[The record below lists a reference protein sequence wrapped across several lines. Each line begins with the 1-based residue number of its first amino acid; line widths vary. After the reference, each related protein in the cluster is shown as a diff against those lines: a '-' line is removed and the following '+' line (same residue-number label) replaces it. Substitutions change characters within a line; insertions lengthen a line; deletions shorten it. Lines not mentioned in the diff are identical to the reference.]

1 MQEIKEI
8 PRVSLDKI
16 ISIFHKEEGDAYTPG
31 CLLATRT
38 RRQAEAARE
47 KYVEPMAHPFSLN
60 ALIFLLCESGSF
72 RMLTNSEVYTVEK
85 YGMYINMPGQLM
97 RADTDYDADCKVKTL
112 VVDLDFIKKL
122 NLDLKPIL
130 QKLLALKN
138 NQSLDLGEKTYT
150 EVCNLWR
157 ALADEI
163 NNNAHD
169 DVSDEIMRSLVSA
182 FFFKV
187 CRTVNNTI
195 ESAVSNEEFDKNAGY
210 FKEFMVLL
218 GEYYKT
224 ERSVKFYAEKMRL
237 SPKYFTTIIKRSSGN
252 SVAQWINHFVILE
265 AKNLLKYSTMN
276 VQEIAYSL
284 NFPNQSFFGKY
295 FKHHTGMTPSEYK
308 KSK

>member
-31 CLLATRT
+31 CLLASRT
-38 RRQAEAARE
+38 RQQAIAANE
-47 KYVEPMAHPFSLN
+47 KYGMPMEHPFSLN
-60 ALIFLLCESGSF
+60 AFIFLLCESGSF
-72 RMLTNSEVYTVEK
+72 RVLTNSEEYTVNTN
-85 YGMYINMPGQLM
+85 GLFINFPGQIM
-97 RADTDYDADCKVKTL
+97 RADSTDVSDCKVRMM
-112 VVDLDFIKKL
+112 VVDLDFIKNL
-122 NLDLKPIL
+122 NLDIKPII
-130 QKLLALKN
+130 QKLLAIKN
-138 NQSLDLGEKTYT
+138 KQCFDLGEKTFA
-150 EVCNLWR
+150 EVCNLWC
-157 ALADEI
+157 AVADEI
-163 NNNAHD
+163 NNNEHD
-169 DVSDEIMRSLVSA
+169 ETSDEIMRNLVSA

-187 CRTVNNTI
+187 CRVVNRTTVGVGST
-195 ESAVSNEEFDKNAGY
+195 EEFDKNAGY
-210 FKEFMVLL
+210 FKEFMMLL

-237 SPKYFTTIIKRSSGN
+237 SPKYFTTIIKRSSG
-252 SVAQWINHFVILE
+252 STVAQWINHFVVLE

>member
-122 NLDLKPIL
+122 NLDLKPML

-150 EVCNLWR
+150 EVCNLW
-157 ALADEI
+157 LTK
-163 NNNAHD
+163 
-169 DVSDEIMRSLVSA
+169 STIMLTTT
-182 FFFKV
+182 
-187 CRTVNNTI
+187 CRT
-195 ESAVSNEEFDKNAGY
+195 
-210 FKEFMVLL
+210 
-218 GEYYKT
+218 
-224 ERSVKFYAEKMRL
+224 RL
-237 SPKYFTTIIKRSSGN
+237 CVASCRLFSSKC
-252 SVAQWINHFVILE
+252 VA
-265 AKNLLKYSTMN
+265 
-276 VQEIAYSL
+276 
-284 NFPNQSFFGKY
+284 P
-295 FKHHTGMTPSEYK
+295 
-308 KSK
+308 

>member
-31 CLLATRT
+31 CLLASRT
-38 RRQAEAARE
+38 RQQAIAANE
-47 KYVEPMAHPFSLN
+47 KYGMPMEHPFSLN
-60 ALIFLLCESGSF
+60 AFIFLLCESGSF
-72 RMLTNSEVYTVEK
+72 RVLTNSEEYTVK
-85 YGMYINMPGQLM
+85 TNGMFLNFPGQIM
-97 RADTDYDADCKVKTL
+97 RADSTDHSDWKVHL
-112 VVDLDFIKKL
+112 MIVDLDFIKNL
-122 NLDLKPIL
+122 NLDIKPII
-130 QKLLALKN
+130 QKLLAIKN
-138 NQSLDLGEKTYT
+138 KQCFDLGENTFA

-157 ALADEI
+157 AVADEI
-163 NNNAHD
+163 NNNEHD
-169 DVSDEIMRSLVSA
+169 ETSDEIMRNLVSA

-187 CRTVNNTI
+187 CRVVNRTT
-195 ESAVSNEEFDKNAGY
+195 ESAGSNEEFDKNAGY
-210 FKEFMVLL
+210 FKEFMILL

-237 SPKYFTTIIKRSSGN
+237 SPKYFTTIIKRSSG
-252 SVAQWINHFVILE
+252 STVAQWINHFVILE

>member
-31 CLLATRT
+31 CLLASRT
-38 RRQAEAARE
+38 RQQAVAANE
-47 KYVEPMAHPFSLN
+47 KYGMPMAHPFSLD
-60 ALIFLLCESGSF
+60 AFIFVLCESGSF
-72 RMLTNSEVYTVEK
+72 RVLTNSEDYTVEAN
-85 YGMYINMPGQLM
+85 GLFINFPGQIM
-97 RADTDYDADCKVKTL
+97 RADDSNLSDCKVRTM
-112 VVDLDFIKKL
+112 VIDLDFIKNL
-122 NLDLKPIL
+122 NLDIKPII

-138 NQSLDLGEKTYT
+138 NQCFNLGEKTFA

-157 ALADEI
+157 AVADEI
-163 NNNAHD
+163 NNNEHD
-169 DVSDEIMRSLVSA
+169 ETSDEIMRNLVSA

-187 CRTVNNTI
+187 CRVVNRTI
-195 ESAVSNEEFDKNAGY
+195 VGVGSTEEFDKNAGY
-210 FKEFMVLL
+210 FKEFMILL

-237 SPKYFTTIIKRSSGN
+237 SPKYFTTIIKRSSG
-252 SVAQWINHFVILE
+252 STVAQWINHFVILE